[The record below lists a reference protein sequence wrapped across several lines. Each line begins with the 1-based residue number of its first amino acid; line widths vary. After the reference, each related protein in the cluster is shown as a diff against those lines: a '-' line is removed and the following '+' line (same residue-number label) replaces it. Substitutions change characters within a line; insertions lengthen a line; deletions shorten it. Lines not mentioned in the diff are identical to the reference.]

1 MLYNRYSCAVCHFA
15 IYGCE
20 NVYAEFIVE
29 ATATVFVCVSKPYLL
44 IGFIFENIA
53 HLYSKENT

>member
-1 MLYNRYSCAVCHFA
+1 MLYNRYSCAVPFCY
-15 IYGCE
+15 IWNGCK

-29 ATATVFVCVSKPYLL
+29 ASLVCVSKPYLL